1 MVSIATN
8 YKDIGARLCYL
19 GFAGYSKVE
28 DRKEVLRFGLG
39 SQVIPQ
45 QTLVEEQLLDAG
57 FTVNVI
63 AGLVLCVVIGL
74 PTMQRKLYL

>member
-1 MVSIATN
+1 MLQTTKTLEPGYATWALQ
-8 YKDIGARLCYL
+8 II
-19 GFAGYSKVE
+19 SKVE

-63 AGLVLCVVIGL
+63 AGLVLCMVIGL